1 MFKNNEV
8 SQVMGIIPCKIP
20 HNLTIFPLFCLLDF
34 RFKKNYELFLKKV
47 RNFFDAFSCG
57 NKFGFYRG
65 IIEKGVMKS
74 LHLSGEVAV
83 ASPQPEG

>member
-20 HNLTIFPLFCLLDF
+20 HNLTIFPLFCLLDS

-47 RNFFDAFSCG
+47 RNFFLMPLVV
-57 NKFGFYRG
+57 G
-65 IIEKGVMKS
+65 IN
-74 LHLSGEVAV
+74 SG
-83 ASPQPEG
+83 STGG